1 MLVPGSEFE
10 EPGEELQLGMDSM
23 ALYPAFID
31 ELRQSS
37 GAAID
42 FAMVGTLEIGAD
54 EADLE
59 RLQQR
64 ADKQR
69 AFGVPSTLLDAA
81 ELGARFGGFSRALGG
96 AIFYPEEGQV
106 DPRTVT
112 AALRAAFQNL
122 PVTLLENARV
132 AAVRVVGDGVQAVC
146 ANGDRVS
153 ARRAILAAGAW
164 ATQIELPFSLPR
176 AYPIKGH
183 LLGYRGPAPGSL
195 PHVLRFHETYLVQ
208 RQSGYTIAGT
218 SVEDVGFDRSINAG
232 TVANIEGRAHGL
244 AGGLLPPASTDQW
257 VGFRPAS
264 ESPLPLVGR
273 HEDSPLYL
281 AYGHFRNGIL
291 WAPLT
296 AERLAAALT
305 SARS

>member
-23 ALYPAFID
+23 ALYPAFVD
-31 ELRQSS
+31 ELREAS

-42 FAMVGTLEIGAD
+42 FAMVGTLEIGGD
-54 EADLE
+54 EADLD
-59 RLQQR
+59 RLRQR

-69 AFGVPSTLLDAA
+69 AFGVPSTVLSAG
-81 ELGARFGGFSRALGG
+81 ELGARFAGFSQALGG

-112 AALRAAFQNL
+112 AALRQAFRAL
-122 PVTLLENARV
+122 PVTLLENQAIT
-132 AAVRVVGDGVQAVC
+132 AVRIAGDGVEAVC
-146 ANGDRVS
+146 ANGDRI
-153 ARRAILAAGAW
+153 AAWRAILAAGAW

-195 PHVLRFHETYLVQ
+195 PHVLRYHETYIVQ

-218 SVEDVGFDRSINAG
+218 SVEDVGFDRGIDAG
-232 TVANIEGRAHGL
+232 TVADIEGRAHGL
-244 AGGLLPPASTDQW
+244 VGGLLPATSTDQW
-257 VGFRPAS
+257 VGFRPAA

-296 AERLAAALT
+296 AERLAGALT
-305 SARS
+305 SANS

>member
-23 ALYPAFID
+23 ALYPAFIE
-31 ELRQSS
+31 ELRQAS
-37 GAAID
+37 GGAID

-59 RLQQR
+59 RLKVR
-64 ADKQR
+64 AAKQR
-69 AFGVPSTLLDAA
+69 AFGVPSMVLDAT
-81 ELGARFGGFSRALGG
+81 ELRSRFSGFSRALAG
-96 AIFYPEEGQV
+96 AVYYPEEGQV

-112 AALRAAFQNL
+112 AALRQAFRNL
-122 PVTLLENARV
+122 PVTVLEGNAIRE
-132 AAVRVVGDGVQAVC
+132 VRIAGDSVEALS
-146 ANGDRVS
+146 ANGDRLT

-164 ATQIELPFSLPR
+164 TTQIQLPFSLPR

-183 LLGYRGPAPGSL
+183 LLGYRGPAPGSM

-218 SVEDVGFDRSINAG
+218 SVEDVGFDRSLDPRIIAD
-232 TVANIEGRAHGL
+232 IEKRAHGL
-244 AGGLLPPASTDQW
+244 AGGLLPESSTGQW
-257 VGFRPAS
+257 VGFRPAV

-305 SARS
+305 STNS